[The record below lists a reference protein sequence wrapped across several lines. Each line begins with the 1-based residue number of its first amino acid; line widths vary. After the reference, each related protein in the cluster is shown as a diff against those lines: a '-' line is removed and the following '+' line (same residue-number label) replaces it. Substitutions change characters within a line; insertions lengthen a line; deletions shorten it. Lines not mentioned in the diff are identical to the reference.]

1 MDKKDLTERDIC
13 TKYITPAVVNG
24 GWDIHTQI
32 REEKFFT
39 DGRIR
44 VGDTKQPRGERKKAD
59 YILYYRPNIPIAIV
73 EAKDNNHSVSSGIDQ
88 GIEYA
93 KILDIPFAYSSNGDG
108 FVEHDLTGM
117 SDPIEKELA
126 MEDFPTPDD
135 LWERY
140 KKWKNITESHEQII
154 TEAYNAN
161 QNVKKPRY
169 YQEIAINRSVEA
181 IAKGQKRILLVMA
194 TGTGKTY
201 VAFQTIWRLWKAN
214 TRKNKPYRILY
225 LADRN
230 ILISQAMNN
239 DFKEFKGVMTK
250 VKKRQVDKSYE
261 IYMALYQGVSGEED
275 YKNIYKE
282 FSPDFFDL
290 IIVDE
295 CHRGSAAAD
304 SAWREILNYYSS
316 AAQIGM
322 TATPRETKD
331 VSNIDY
337 FGEPLY
343 TYSLRQGIEDGF
355 LAPYKVIK
363 VSIDRDV
370 EGWRPTR
377 GLKDSLGKEIPD
389 KEYTSKEFDRT
400 LVIDER
406 TKLVSKKITEF
417 LKKFDRFAKTIVFCV
432 DIEHAERMRMALRN
446 DNSDLVAENHRYVVK
461 ITGED
466 DIGRKEIDNFIDPAS
481 KYPVIATTSKLLNA
495 GVDVQTCKLVVLD
508 ANINSMTEFK
518 QIIGRGTRIREDYGK
533 SYFVIMDFRR
543 VTNLFADP
551 DFDGEPVQ
559 VLEVSIDEVI
569 RIPKEK
575 PLKEEIPGAQQVYL
589 NVAKKGK
596 VAKYYVKGVSVSVLR
611 ERVQY
616 YDAGGKL
623 IIESLKDYTR
633 NAVNKDYRSLDE
645 FLTKWKTAD
654 RKTALLQELEDKG
667 VFLSELRQ
675 ELGKNFDDFDL
686 ICHVAYDAKPK
697 TRKERADNVRKSD
710 YFQKYGEKARSAID
724 TLLDKYAD
732 SGIENIEDVKIL
744 SVEPFPRIG
753 TPIEI
758 ISAFGG
764 KDNYH
769 HALIELENK
778 LYA

>member
-1 MDKKDLTERDIC
+1 MGKKDLSERDIC
-13 TKYITPAVVNG
+13 TKYITPAVVNA
-24 GWDIHTQI
+24 GWDVHTQI
-32 REEKFFT
+32 SEEKPFT

-44 VGDTKQPRGERKKAD
+44 VGDARQPRGERKRAD
-59 YILYYRPNIPIAIV
+59 YILYYKSNIPLAIL

-88 GIEYA
+88 SIEYA
-93 KILDIPFAYSSNGDG
+93 KILDLPFAYSSNGDG

-117 SDPIEKELA
+117 SDPIEKEFS
-126 MEDFPTPDD
+126 MEDFPSPED

-140 KKWKNITESHEQII
+140 KKWKNITESNEQIV
-154 TEAYNAN
+154 TEAYNIS

-169 YQEIAINRSVEA
+169 YQQIAINRSVEA

-201 VAFQTIWRLWKAN
+201 VAFQIIWRLWKAN

-230 ILISQAMNN
+230 ILIDQAMNN

-250 VKKRQVDKSYE
+250 VRKRQVDKSYE
-261 IYMALYQGVSGEED
+261 IYMALYQGVTGEED
-275 YKNIYKE
+275 YKNIYKD

-290 IIVDE
+290 IVVDE

-304 SAWREILNYYSS
+304 SAWREILDYYSS

-322 TATPRETKD
+322 TATPKETKD

-337 FGEPLY
+337 FGEPIY

-363 VSIDRDV
+363 VSIDADV
-370 EGWRPTR
+370 DGWRPTR
-377 GLKDSLGKEIPD
+377 GMKDSLGREIPD
-389 KEYTSKEFDRT
+389 KEYTSKEYDRT

-417 LKKFDRFAKTIVFCV
+417 LKNFDRFAKTIVFCV
-432 DIEHAERMRMALRN
+432 DIEHAERMRMSLRN
-446 DNSDLVAENHRYVVK
+446 DNSDLVAENHKYVVK
-461 ITGED
+461 ITGD
-466 DIGRKEIDNFIDPAS
+466 DDMGKKEIDNFIDPAS
-481 KYPVIATTSKLLNA
+481 KYPVIATTSKLLNT

-508 ANINSMTEFK
+508 SNINSMTEFK

-559 VLEVSIDEVI
+559 ILDFSSDEI
-569 RIPKEK
+569 IKLPKEK
-575 PLKEEIPGAQQVYL
+575 EPKEEIPDAQQVYL
-589 NVAKKGK
+589 NVARKGK
-596 VAKYYVKGVSVSVLR
+596 IPKYYVKGVSVSVLR

-633 NAVNKDYRSLDE
+633 NALNKDYRSLDE

-654 RKTALLQELEDKG
+654 MKTALLQELEDKG

-675 ELGKNFDDFDL
+675 EVGKDFDDFDL
-686 ICHVAYDAKPK
+686 ICHVAYDAKPV
-697 TRKERADNVRKSD
+697 TRKERAEKVRKSD
-710 YFQKYGEKARSAID
+710 YFQKYGEKARAAID
-724 TLLDKYAD
+724 ALLDKYTD

-764 KDNYH
+764 KENYQ